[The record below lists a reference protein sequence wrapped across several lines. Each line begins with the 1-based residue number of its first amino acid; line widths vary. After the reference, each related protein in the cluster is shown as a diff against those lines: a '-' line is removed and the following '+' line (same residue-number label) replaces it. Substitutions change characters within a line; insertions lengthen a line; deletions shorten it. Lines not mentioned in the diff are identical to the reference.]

1 MTNHTHTTTLP
12 EAKLSIH
19 KELTRVLMSVVF
31 EGSDETVTDEDTRDA
46 EDLASIVIDALDLK
60 VVEVYINGTIGC
72 SVNLS
77 KPA

>member
-1 MTNHTHTTTLP
+1 
-12 EAKLSIH
+12 
-19 KELTRVLMSVVF
+19 MSVVF

-60 VVEVYINGTIGC
+60 VVEVHIDGTIGC

>member
-1 MTNHTHTTTLP
+1 MTNHTATLP

-19 KELTRVLMSVVF
+19 KELARVLMSVVF

-60 VVEVYINGTIGC
+60 VVEVHIDGTIGC
-72 SVNLS
+72 SVNLL